1 MRGRQLTER
10 AAYFWAAAL
19 RIAGGS
25 RLLTALF
32 ACTAGI
38 NLMALTGPAYMA
50 VLYDRVLKAG
60 DTQYLVGLTALM
72 LVLYALS
79 AGLDIVRHGVLLRC
93 AQRTDRTLSA
103 LLLGKRGNARAIA
116 DLDRLRA
123 ILGGHAPAALC
134 DLPWVP
140 LYLCVLFLLHPLF
153 GLLAAMGGVLPVA
166 CLIIGERRSARPARQ
181 AAQLNAL
188 RWALP
193 TAGSSA
199 ARTKWL
205 LANTLLREA
214 QDASVWPTL
223 VTAAVLRSQRAA
235 LQSAMLGLGAYL
247 VMSGTC
253 HAPAMLAA
261 PILLARVLGP
271 VESAIAHW
279 RSLAAARNSALRLY
293 TLLAV
298 AADKSRSPRPPM
310 PTSNRAVAPRV
321 QIILRSSGA
330 HARRA
335 NCAGGKSASSDLR
348 PTAE

>member
-1 MRGRQLTER
+1 MT
-10 AAYFWAAAL
+10 AL

-25 RLLTALF
+25 RLLTAVF
-32 ACTAGI
+32 GCTAAI

-50 VLYDRVLKAG
+50 VLYDRVLNAR
-60 DTQYLVGLTALM
+60 DAQYLFGLTALM

-79 AGLDIVRHGVLLRC
+79 ACLDIVRHGVLLRC

-103 LLLGKRGNARAIA
+103 LLLGKRGDARAIA

-140 LYLCVLFLLHPLF
+140 LYLGVLFLLHPLF

-166 CLIIGERRSARPARQ
+166 CLIIAERRSALPSRQ
-181 AAQLNAL
+181 AAQLS
-188 RWALP
+188 RQRSALP
-193 TAGSSA
+193 AAGPGA
-199 ARTKWL
+199 TRTRWL
-205 LANTLLREA
+205 LANARLREA
-214 QDASVWPTL
+214 QDATVWPTL

-247 VMSGTC
+247 VMSGAC

-261 PILLARVLGP
+261 PIILARVLGP

-279 RSLAAARNSALRLY
+279 RSLAVARDSALRLY

-298 AADKSRSPRPPM
+298 ATDVRGSPAPPI
-310 PTSNRAVAPRV
+310 SSVAVPRV
-321 QIILRSSGA
+321 QIILRTSGA

-335 NCAGGKSASSDLR
+335 SCAGGKSASSDLR

>member
-1 MRGRQLTER
+1 MRRWQRPER
-10 AAYFWAAAL
+10 ATYF
-19 RIAGGS
+19 
-25 RLLTALF
+25 LTALRVAGGGRRLTAVF
-32 ACTAGI
+32 VCTAGI

-50 VLYDRVLKAG
+50 VLYDRVLIAR
-60 DTQYLVGLTALM
+60 DAQYLVGLTALM

-79 AGLDIVRHGVLLRC
+79 GCLEIVRHGVLLRC
-93 AQRTDRTLSA
+93 AERIDRTLST
-103 LLLGKRGNARAIA
+103 LLLGRRRHAGAIA
-116 DLDRLRA
+116 DLDRVRA
-123 ILGGHAPAALC
+123 ILGGHVPAALC

-153 GLLAAMGGVLPVA
+153 GLLAAMGGILPVA
-166 CLIIGERRSARPARQ
+166 CLIMGERRIAHSARV
-181 AAQLNAL
+181 AAQLNTQ

-193 TAGSSA
+193 AAGPGTP
-199 ARTKWL
+199 RTRWL
-205 LANTLLREA
+205 LANTRLREA
-214 QDASVWPTL
+214 QDATVWPTL

-247 VMSGTC
+247 AMSGAC

-279 RSLAAARNSALRLY
+279 RSLTAARDSALRLY
-293 TLLAV
+293 TFLAV
-298 AADKSRSPRPPM
+298 TTDGPKSPTPLIKSP
-310 PTSNRAVAPRV
+310 AVPRL
-321 QIILRSSGA
+321 QIILRSSGS

-335 NCAGGKSASSDLR
+335 SCAGGKSASSDLR

>member
-1 MRGRQLTER
+1 
-10 AAYFWAAAL
+10 
-19 RIAGGS
+19 
-25 RLLTALF
+25 
-32 ACTAGI
+32 
-38 NLMALTGPAYMA
+38 
-50 VLYDRVLKAG
+50 
-60 DTQYLVGLTALM
+60 M

-79 AGLDIVRHGVLLRC
+79 ACLDIVRHGVLLRC

-166 CLIIGERRSARPARQ
+166 CLIIAERRSALPARQ
-181 AAQLNAL
+181 AAQLNVQ

-193 TAGSSA
+193 TARAGTRHA
-199 ARTKWL
+199 PGGC
-205 LANTLLREA
+205 
-214 QDASVWPTL
+214 WPTR
-223 VTAAVLRSQRAA
+223 ACARRRMPSFGRRSSRRRCSDRNARRFNRRCWGSALTWSCPERATRQRC
-235 LQSAMLGLGAYL
+235 SP
-247 VMSGTC
+247 
-253 HAPAMLAA
+253 H
-261 PILLARVLGP
+261 PIILARVLGP

-279 RSLAAARNSALRLY
+279 RSLAAARDSALRLY

-298 AADKSRSPRPPM
+298 AADRPSSPAPPM
-310 PTSNRAVAPRV
+310 PTNGSVAVPRV